1 MSNKHT
7 TNKPISLTESIA
19 DILLER
25 KSNETK
31 EETDLKEYDE
41 VSGRRS
47 KEFKSMHTIVKYD
60 HDDMEGI
67 GEEDEEDENNNPAVY
82 PTDQTFYSNKYPV
95 DSDNEDKED
104 KEDDEEDEEDDLQEA
119 TLSGIAEL
127 VQTYDYGVI
136 SAEREGEDCGMGR
149 KYSRGENRRRTAMLK
164 KELDLRGYSIT
175 KIEGFMQKQ
184 DDDDEEGND
193 VKEVFTEDSF
203 FVVDMDMTGN
213 LERDIIRLGERFE
226 QDTVIFGEAGGPAHL
241 IGTNDCPGEP
251 DRGERFSIGHF
262 RGGRSGAYFSKVR
275 NRPFVFED
283 FEAAYDLVL
292 EGTIDEEYDYDEDE
306 DDDMDEKRMSTKA
319 KKAAA
324 KYRRK
329 NKRKLKKYRKKRAK
343 KLKSGAIRVDK
354 KRSRQMKKARKKPG
368 ISEAKKLKKKK
379 GDPCWKGYVQVGTKM
394 KNGKEVPNCVPID
407 KAETEKEKQ
416 GITEKSVSKAQQ
428 KLMGMAYAVKKGE
441 MDRDEAS
448 EEVLR
453 LADTMSMSD
462 LKDYAETDRGGLPGK
477 KNESLDESTSTELM
491 AAYENLSDVDLP
503 YSVMNSLKRGEMP
516 DPEDVDEIDN
526 DIDREMLLSILGELV
541 GARQVQR
548 MYGVSIDL

>member
-7 TNKPISLTESIA
+7 TNNNKSISLTESIA
-19 DILLER
+19 DILLDR
-25 KSNETK
+25 KSDEIK

-47 KEFKSMHTIVKYD
+47 KEFKAMHTIVKYD

-67 GEEDEEDENNNPAVY
+67 GEEDDED
-82 PTDQTFYSNKYPV
+82 D
-95 DSDNEDKED
+95 DNEDE
-104 KEDDEEDEEDDLQEA
+104 EEDEEDDDLQEA
-119 TLSGIAEL
+119 TLSGISEL

-184 DDDDEEGND
+184 DDDKDEKGND
-193 VKEVFTEDSF
+193 IKRSEPVMKEVFTEDSF

-226 QDTVIFGEAGGPAHL
+226 QDTVIFGEAGGPAYL

-292 EGTIDEEYDYDEDE
+292 EGTIDEEYDYEDDE

-407 KAETEKEKQ
+407 KAETEK
-416 GITEKSVSKAQQ
+416 
-428 KLMGMAYAVKKGE
+428 
-441 MDRDEAS
+441 
-448 EEVLR
+448 
-453 LADTMSMSD
+453 
-462 LKDYAETDRGGLPGK
+462 K

-516 DPEDVDEIDN
+516 DPEDVDDIDN
-526 DIDREMLLSILGELV
+526 DIDREMLLNILGELV

>member
-7 TNKPISLTESIA
+7 TNNNKSISLTESIA
-19 DILLER
+19 DILLDR
-25 KSNETK
+25 KSDEIK

-47 KEFKSMHTIVKYD
+47 KEFKAMHTIVKYD

-67 GEEDEEDENNNPAVY
+67 GEEDDED
-82 PTDQTFYSNKYPV
+82 D
-95 DSDNEDKED
+95 DNEDE
-104 KEDDEEDEEDDLQEA
+104 EEDEEDDDLQEA
-119 TLSGIAEL
+119 TLSGISEL

-193 VKEVFTEDSF
+193 IKRSEPVMKEVFTEDSF

-226 QDTVIFGEAGGPAHL
+226 QDTVIFGEAGGPAYL

-292 EGTIDEEYDYDEDE
+292 EGTIDEEYDYEDDE

-407 KAETEKEKQ
+407 KAETEK
-416 GITEKSVSKAQQ
+416 
-428 KLMGMAYAVKKGE
+428 
-441 MDRDEAS
+441 
-448 EEVLR
+448 
-453 LADTMSMSD
+453 
-462 LKDYAETDRGGLPGK
+462 K

-516 DPEDVDEIDN
+516 DPEDVDDIDN
-526 DIDREMLLSILGELV
+526 DIDREMLLNILGELV